1 MSNKDAT
8 ARAASEEGGEY
19 SDFEPDSLLRLAVL
33 TRENPTAASVFL
45 TLLAKIGDEY
55 ALVVSVATLAKL
67 CTLTVPDV
75 ERAIADLEDQDW
87 IGRVIISS
95 NPASSV
101 AYVIRSR
108 VSMSGKSE
116 SGFAHFQARIL
127 LSGEDNEVLNNNTVI
142 C

>member
-1 MSNKDAT
+1 MTDQGERPHHT
-8 ARAASEEGGEY
+8 SEEVEEV
-19 SDFEPDSLLRLAVL
+19 DQLAPESLLKLAVL

-45 TLLAKIGDEY
+45 TLLAKVGDDY
-55 ALVVSVATLAKL
+55 ALVVSIPTLAKV

-101 AYVIRSR
+101 AYIIKSR
-108 VSMSGKSE
+108 VDLSGKCE
-116 SGFAHFQARIL
+116 SGVGHFQARVFI
-127 LSGEDNEVLNNNTVI
+127 SDEDNENLRTI
-142 C
+142 A